1 MTWLLP
7 ISGRKMSKILEKLGF
22 QKVHQVGSH
31 ARYIHP
37 DGRKTVVSLHGN
49 EELSIGLLKEI
60 LNQVKIS
67 REEYEKLRREL

>member
-1 MTWLLP
+1 MTRLLP
-7 ISGRKMSKILEKLGF
+7 ISGRKMCRILEKLGF

-49 EELSIGLLKEI
+49 EELSLGLLRDI
-60 LNQVKIS
+60 LRQIKIS
-67 REEYEKLRREL
+67 RKEYETLRGEA

>member
-1 MTWLLP
+1 MTRLLP

-22 QKVHQVGSH
+22 WKVHQVGSH

>member
-1 MTWLLP
+1 MMRLLP

-67 REEYEKLRREL
+67 RDEYEKLRREV

>member
-1 MTWLLP
+1 VTRLLP
-7 ISGRKMSKILEKLGF
+7 ISGRKMGKILVKLGF

-49 EELSIGLLKEI
+49 EELSIGLLRDI
-60 LNQVKIS
+60 LKQIKMCK
-67 REEYEKLRREL
+67 EEYEKQRREA

>member
-1 MTWLLP
+1 MTRLLQ

-67 REEYEKLRREL
+67 REEYEKLRREV

>member
-1 MTWLLP
+1 MTRLLP
-7 ISGRKMSKILEKLGF
+7 ISGRKMSKILERLGF

-60 LNQVKIS
+60 LKQVKIS
-67 REEYEKLRREL
+67 REEYEKLRREV

>member
-1 MTWLLP
+1 MTRLLP

-22 QKVHQVGSH
+22 RKVHQVGSH

-49 EELSIGLLKEI
+49 EELSMG
-60 LNQVKIS
+60 S
-67 REEYEKLRREL
+67 

>member
-1 MTWLLP
+1 MTRLLP
-7 ISGRKMSKILEKLGF
+7 ISGRKMSKILERLGF

-60 LNQVKIS
+60 LKQVKIS
-67 REEYEKLRREL
+67 REEYEKLRRDV

>member
-1 MTWLLP
+1 MTRLLP

-22 QKVHQVGSH
+22 RKVHQVGSH

-67 REEYEKLRREL
+67 REEYEKLRREV